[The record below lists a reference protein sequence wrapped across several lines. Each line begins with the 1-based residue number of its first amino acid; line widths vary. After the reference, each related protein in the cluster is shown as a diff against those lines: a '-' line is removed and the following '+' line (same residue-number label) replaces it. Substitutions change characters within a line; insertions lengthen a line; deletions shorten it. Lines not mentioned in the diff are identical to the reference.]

1 MEKTTSKFIL
11 FFKDKEFRETKIKQ
25 LKFRISLLPG
35 VRHVIS
41 WWFGFKF
48 AMKTKDM
55 SSWDQHV
62 AKMNLER
69 TARKTTF
76 VCALLRLY
84 ANIAA
89 QDEYRN
95 DEDFLTAKREVLECE
110 YWKDVPE
117 LNEFKQWIENITPDE
132 RDAQRVMDVLEKYNK
147 PE

>member
-1 MEKTTSKFIL
+1 MEKQTSKFIL
-11 FFKDKEFRETKIKQ
+11 FFKDKDFRKKKFQQ

-35 VRHVIS
+35 VRHIIA
-41 WWFGFKF
+41 WWFAFKF
-48 AMKTKDM
+48 TSETQDM
-55 SSWDQHV
+55 SPWDKHV

-84 ANIAA
+84 ACIAS
-89 QDEYRN
+89 QEEYRN
-95 DEDFLTAKREVLECE
+95 SEEFLTTKNEVLECE

-117 LNEFKQWIENITPDE
+117 LAEFKRWVENITPDE
-132 RDAQRVMDVLEKYNK
+132 RNADRVMDVLQKYNK

>member
-25 LKFRISLLPG
+25 LKFRICLLPG
-35 VRHVIS
+35 VRNVIS

-69 TARKTTF
+69 TTRKTTF

-95 DEDFLTAKREVLECE
+95 DEEFLTAKREVLECE

-117 LNEFKQWIENITPDE
+117 LSEFKQWIENITPDE
-132 RDAQRVMDVLEKYNK
+132 RDAQRVMDVLQKYNK